1 MLDCKIT
8 NVLYEKNT
16 DQNQIK
22 FNTDDYLQIH
32 KALQLFKSLF
42 IEITNIFTSKKAM
55 KMLI

>member
-1 MLDCKIT
+1 MRKGLDCKIT

-32 KALQLFKSLF
+32 KILQLFTTHLQKLQTYWLVKSY
-42 IEITNIFTSKKAM
+42 
-55 KMLI
+55 